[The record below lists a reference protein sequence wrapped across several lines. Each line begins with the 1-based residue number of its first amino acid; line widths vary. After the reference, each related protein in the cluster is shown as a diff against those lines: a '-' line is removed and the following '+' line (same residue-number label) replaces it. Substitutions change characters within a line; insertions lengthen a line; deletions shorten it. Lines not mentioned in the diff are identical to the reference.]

1 MTRQDTG
8 TRAAPSRPVGYTPA
22 RFLEDEVTRSTSGD
36 GSMQLAVT
44 QTGSAAGAPLLLLHG
59 VTRLAAD
66 WRPVLPLL
74 AASRRVI
81 AVDQR
86 GHGDSPRGSSYLVAD
101 YCADAVAFVRD
112 RIDGPVVVVGHSLG
126 AMVAAAVAAELPGL
140 VRAAVL
146 EDPPFHGMG
155 GRIAGTAWQAQFV
168 GMRDAARAGGGVEGI
183 AAALAE
189 IRLPAP
195 DGGTRRLG
203 DVRDRAAIRWS
214 AECLAQADPEVLT
227 PVILGHWLDGYE
239 PVAIAARIRC
249 PVLLLR
255 ADPRLGGALDHAEG
269 DAFEA
274 AAADCTSARF
284 PGSGHMLHW
293 LHPRQVAAAIDRFI
307 RERVGEESS

>member
-1 MTRQDTG
+1 
-8 TRAAPSRPVGYTPA
+8 
-22 RFLEDEVTRSTSGD
+22 
-36 GSMQLAVT
+36 MQLAVNE
-44 QTGSAAGAPLLLLHG
+44 TGRPEGGGTPLVLLHG
-59 VTRLAAD
+59 VTRGRAD
-66 WRPVLPLL
+66 WGPVLPLL

-86 GHGDSPRGSSYLVAD
+86 GHGASPRGGSYLVAD
-101 YCADAVAFVRD
+101 YSADAVELVRD
-112 RIDGPVVVVGHSLG
+112 RLAEPVVVVGHSLG
-126 AMVAAAVAAELPGL
+126 GMVAAAVAAELPGL

-168 GMRDAARAGGGVEGI
+168 GMRAAARAGGGVDAI

-203 DVRDRAAIRWS
+203 DIRDRGAIRWS
-214 AECLAQADPEVLT
+214 AECLAAADPEVLT
-227 PVILGHWLDGYE
+227 PVIEGRWLDGYD
-239 PVAIAARIRC
+239 PLAIAARIRC

-274 AAADCTSARF
+274 AAARCTSERY
-284 PGSGHMLHW
+284 PGSGHLLHW
-293 LHPRQVAAAIDRFI
+293 LHPRQIAAAIDRFI
-307 RERVGEESS
+307 REHVGEESS

>member
-1 MTRQDTG
+1 
-8 TRAAPSRPVGYTPA
+8 
-22 RFLEDEVTRSTSGD
+22 
-36 GSMQLAVT
+36 MQLAVNE
-44 QTGSAAGAPLLLLHG
+44 TGRPEGGGTPLVLLHG
-59 VTRLAAD
+59 VTRGRAD
-66 WRPVLPLL
+66 WGPVLPLL
-74 AASRRVI
+74 AASHRVI

-101 YCADAVAFVRD
+101 YCADAVEFVRD
-112 RIDGPVVVVGHSLG
+112 RIGGPVVVVGHSLG
-126 AMVAAAVAAELPGL
+126 GMVAAAVAAELPGL

-168 GMRDAARAGGGVEGI
+168 GMRAAVRAGGGVDAI

-189 IRLPAP
+189 IRLPAA

-203 DVRDRAAIRWS
+203 DIRDRAAIRWS

-227 PVILGHWLDGYE
+227 PVIEGRWLDGYD
-239 PVAIAARIRC
+239 PVAVAAHIRC
-249 PVLLLR
+249 PLLLLR
-255 ADPRLGGALDHAEG
+255 ADPRVGGALDHAEA

-274 AAADCTSARF
+274 AAADCTSERF
-284 PGSGHMLHW
+284 PGSGHLLHW
-293 LHPRQVAAAIDRFI
+293 LHPRQVAASIDRFI